1 MELFT
6 WARLQWDR
14 ALGILSMIPGVVIIG
29 IGWIGVANT
38 PYIAKQVP
46 YVVSGGIGGLALLII
61 GGTLWLSAD
70 MNDEWRVLD
79 RLEQDAQDHGAA
91 DDELTSLRERVR
103 ALEVLTQQPANGL
116 SQPAQAGNGG
126 ARRAR
131 TSA

>member
-14 ALGILSMIPGVVIIG
+14 ALAVLAMVAGVVVIAA
-29 IGWIGVANT
+29 GWIGVSGT

-46 YVVSGGIGGLALLII
+46 YVVSGGIGGLALLVI

-79 RLEQDAQDHGAA
+79 QLEQDAASQGDPDEQLAA
-91 DDELTSLRERVR
+91 LRDRVQ
-103 ALEVLTQQPANGL
+103 ALEVLLRQSSSDVAP
-116 SQPAQAGNGG
+116 QAVGSNGG
-126 ARRAR
+126 RKARS
-131 TSA
+131 SA